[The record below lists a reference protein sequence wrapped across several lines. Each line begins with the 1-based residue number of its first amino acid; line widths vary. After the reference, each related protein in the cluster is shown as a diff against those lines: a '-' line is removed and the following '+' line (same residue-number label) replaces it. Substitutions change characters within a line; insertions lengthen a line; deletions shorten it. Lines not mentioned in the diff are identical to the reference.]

1 MSGVADKELV
11 MARVQIFN
19 GLLSL
24 PTFQGDLEFVHTH
37 PLRRQDASLVTGS
50 YTGEA
55 TWIGERTLVIPG
67 RLDVERVE
75 VLDVTPESKDRA
87 DGYFHG
93 RTQKRNVAP
102 KNKSEAFVDGW
113 REGRAER

>member
-1 MSGVADKELV
+1 
-11 MARVQIFN
+11 MARVQIFS

-24 PTFQGDLEFVHTH
+24 PTYHGDLEFVHLH
-37 PLRRQDASLVTGS
+37 PLRRQDGSLVTGS

-55 TWIGERTLVIPG
+55 TWIEENGTTVLALPG
-67 RLDVERVE
+67 GLDVERVE
-75 VLDVTPESKDRA
+75 VLDATHDSRDRA
-87 DGYFHG
+87 SGYFHG